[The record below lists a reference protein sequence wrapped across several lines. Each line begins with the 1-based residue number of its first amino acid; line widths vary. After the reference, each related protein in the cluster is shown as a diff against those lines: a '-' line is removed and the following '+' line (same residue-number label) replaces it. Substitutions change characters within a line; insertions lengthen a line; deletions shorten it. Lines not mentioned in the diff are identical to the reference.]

1 MAESELEKAF
11 ETLAEALTLTES
23 EITEEVKVIEQQIQE
38 LKDRIVELNTKQE
51 TLAHDRESLSE
62 MFNRYSDG
70 DIETSSSDATD
81 DGA

>member
-11 ETLAEALTLTES
+11 ETLADALTLTES

-51 TLAHDRESLSE
+51 ALAHDKDSLTE
-62 MFNRYSDG
+62 MFSRYS
-70 DIETSSSDATD
+70 ATD
-81 DGA
+81 GGAN

>member
-70 DIETSSSDATD
+70 DIETSSSDATE

>member
-1 MAESELEKAF
+1 MAESELENAF

-62 MFNRYSDG
+62 MFNRYSDN
-70 DIETSSSDATD
+70 D
-81 DGA
+81 DGANTD

>member
-11 ETLAEALTLTES
+11 ETLADALTLTES

-51 TLAHDRESLSE
+51 ALAHDKDSLTE
-62 MFNRYSDG
+62 MFSRYS
-70 DIETSSSDATD
+70 ATD
-81 DGA
+81 GGAI

>member
-70 DIETSSSDATD
+70 DDVDASTD